1 MITRT
6 LLYHNTQN
14 KGSSNEI
21 EPNGWKVQNG
31 SQRNGVEK
39 KWHLKVSTVV
49 IIMVDRLR
57 GL

>member
-21 EPNGWKVQNG
+21 EPNGWKVQRR
-31 SQRNGVEK
+31 SERNGVGK
-39 KWHLKVSTVV
+39 RWHLKVSTVV
-49 IIMVDRLR
+49 VIMVDQA
-57 GL
+57 